1 MNGEFRVNPAQP
13 TKTVDARQLSKLPQ
27 QVGRQVVAMRADLL
41 APIEAMVSFSE
52 MLLEDTADR
61 PPHFREDV
69 RKLHTTTRE
78 LHKFVKSELTIGERE
93 IAEEGLQDRL
103 SELRHDIGNRLNQ
116 VLGYCQLMLLEEQE
130 VYFGALSEDLSKICD
145 YCKNCEAT
153 LLHYKGSSPRETTF
167 PYGGRDSEQS
177 ALPAAEPSAVEPA
190 VVLVADDNEV
200 SRDVLVRALQR
211 EGHHVWQARNG
222 REALDLAEQE
232 EFDLILLDF
241 LMPELNG
248 YEVLRQLKADERMR
262 HTPVMLVS
270 ALDAV
275 RDMVPCIELG
285 AEDFLTKPV
294 DLAMLRARVNA
305 CLEKKRL
312 REREFGQFFTPE
324 LARHYV
330 RHPEL
335 LKVGREAEVTVMFCD
350 IRGFSKI
357 SEHLGPGETVDWV
370 SDVMGALSD
379 AVLEHRGVLVDYIGD
394 ELMAMWGAPDEQP
407 DHAELSCQAAI
418 EMLTRLPELSNR
430 WESVTGQP
438 TRVGIGLN
446 SGLAQVGNTGSH
458 RKFKYGPLG
467 NTVNVASRV
476 QGATKYLKAELV
488 VTGTTWQQL
497 GQQFTSRRLCKARVV
512 NIEQPI
518 DLYEV
523 VCCDTERDLNSMR
536 SYEEALKRFESE
548 EFRAAAAIL
557 GRLLVECPHD
567 GASLMLM
574 SRVIDALLHESEPF
588 DAVWELPGK

>member
-1 MNGEFRVNPAQP
+1 MNGKSN
-13 TKTVDARQLSKLPQ
+13 LKLPQ
-27 QVGRQVVAMRADLL
+27 QVARQLVDMRADLL

-61 PPHFREDV
+61 PPQFREDV
-69 RKLHTTTRE
+69 LKLHATTRD
-78 LHKFVKSELTIGERE
+78 LHKFVKSGLDIGERE
-93 IAEEGLQDRL
+93 TTEKRIQEELGR
-103 SELRHDIGNRLNQ
+103 LRHDIGNRLNQ
-116 VLGYCQLMLLEEQE
+116 VLGYCQLMIMEDQE

-145 YCKNCEAT
+145 YCRDCEAK
-153 LLHYKGSSPRETTF
+153 LLHYRESKPAKVAPRHD
-167 PYGGRDSEQS
+167 PPHSLQS
-177 ALPAAEPSAVEPA
+177 VPPATKPTAVEPA
-190 VVLVADDNEV
+190 VVLVADDNEAG
-200 SRDVLVRALQR
+200 RDVLVQALQR

-241 LMPELNG
+241 LMPELSG
-248 YEVLRQLKADERMR
+248 YEVLSRLKADERMR

-275 RDMVPCIELG
+275 RDMVPCIERG

-335 LKVGREAEVTVMFCD
+335 LKAGREAEVTVMFCD

-357 SEHLGPGETVDWV
+357 SEHLDPSETVEWV

-379 AVLEHRGVLVDYIGD
+379 AVLKHRGVLVDYIGD
-394 ELMAMWGAPDEQP
+394 ELMAMWGAPEQQP

-418 EMLTRLPELSNR
+418 EMLTRLPELSDR

-467 NTVNVASRV
+467 NTVNIASRV

-497 GQQFTSRRLCKARVV
+497 GLQFTSRRLCKARVV
-512 NIEQPI
+512 NIEQPV

-523 VCCDTERDLNSMR
+523 VCCDTDRDLSSMR

-574 SRVIDALLHESEPF
+574 SRVIEALLHESEPF